1 MVYRNRNRRSGV
13 TLVYAIVAM
22 TAMIALCSLGV
33 DYARVQLVKTELLRA
48 ADAAAR
54 YAASGLAND
63 PAAARANAKAAAKDN
78 LADGRAVVLQSADIE
93 LGKWDAK
100 ARKFT
105 AYTGNN
111 EAYATAVR
119 VTAERSAAR
128 GDAVP
133 LTFARVLG
141 QGACRARV
149 QSIVEFTP
157 GVDSEIPVPATSNPW
172 LAGMPKG
179 TIANPGNPH
188 NNPDKAPNNL
198 PQLASSIPLVAGQA
212 LAFDSIDGGANNF
225 STDVRYTPDGNLGWI
240 VDNFGGREHGK
251 SNLTAPI
258 NAVVGLFL
266 DDQQPNRA
274 GTAPEDLNFSTQQS
288 RDFSTLKP
296 KLRQPFFIGDG
307 RRSDGS
313 VQTFVVPQ
321 GATRLYI
328 GTMDGYEWNNNV
340 GGYVTTIHR
349 LPTVTTVK

>member
-1 MVYRNRNRRSGV
+1 
-13 TLVYAIVAM
+13 M
-22 TAMIALCSLGV
+22 TAMIAVCSLAV

-54 YAASGLAND
+54 YAASGLAHD
-63 PAAARANAKAAAKDN
+63 PAAARANAKAAARDN
-78 LADGRAVVLQSADIE
+78 LADGLQVVLQDADIE

-100 ARKFT
+100 ARVFT
-105 AYTGNN
+105 PYSGS
-111 EAYATAVR
+111 EQEYANAVR

-128 GDAVP
+128 GNGVP
-133 LTFARVLG
+133 LTFARLLG
-141 QGACRARV
+141 PSFGRARA

-188 NNPDKAPNNL
+188 NNPDKAPNNN
-198 PQLASSIPLVAGQA
+198 PQHATSIPLVAGQA

-225 STDVRYTPDGNLGWI
+225 HTDVRYTPDGNLGWI
-240 VDNFGGREHGK
+240 VNNFGGREHGK

-266 DDQQPNRA
+266 DDQQPNKA
-274 GTAPEDLNFSTQQS
+274 GAAPEDLNFSTEQA

-313 VQTFVVPQ
+313 VQTFVVPE
-321 GATRLYI
+321 GATRLFI
-328 GTMDGYEWNNNV
+328 GTMDGFEWNNNV
-340 GGYVTTIHR
+340 GGYITTIHR